1 MNPDNIRSV
10 LLHELQHYVQF
21 ADYLHRGAN
30 KNEFLP
36 AGINQVED
44 VLQAET
50 NKFSNILMTTT
61 TPEGFSLAGELK
73 LKLKLRYSEPSE
85 IIHDVM
91 RRISPTGTTVEKS
104 KVAIA
109 ELEKL
114 IGKET
119 TEELVAHA
127 NKVQQLN
134 TVKERA
140 FNNYLRASGEVEARF
155 TQSRRDMTFEE
166 RMQEI
171 PNVSEFFDSEYP
183 AVFNR
188 HKTTVGATRTDK
200 DYIEDITDNYLA
212 ELNKQNESMIKLAE
226 ELGLDDVA
234 RGIKETM
241 RIQNETKQIVPGA
254 NRSMSEVIDSEG
266 LFKAKQGDVRRKRIM
281 DLRQQSRR
289 NELPEE
295 FGGFRLDTEV
305 DVPGYGPGKIGQIN
319 YNKAGEPSIMVALNR
334 DEAPIAVGMSVSE
347 ALEKGVK
354 ITKEA
359 PVYTTPKVKV
369 DSFADP
375 YAEFAGLKASR
386 DLADIDDPELVAY
399 YKELADSDP
408 EEYQKKVI
416 DAYRDAWLE
425 RTGKKPNTEVTKRNT
440 IMENAAKKVKEG
452 ELDVQEFRVI
462 ADQQK
467 PVKVWESLP
476 EMATFEDM
484 FFALD
489 AKKSKSPFI
498 GYNKRIED
506 GTKLSVRL
514 DIPAYTRFDTWV
526 LALKGP
532 KDVHS
537 GMMYA
542 PAVRLKNVDMT
553 QTEKQLEQAMDV
565 AAGKAKGP
573 FAVMEGNYVEETAED
588 TYKLAEEA
596 LNSDE
601 WIQVGFDPTRRGYF
615 YDRKTMEPVLNAEE
629 IVQVGALVLAKKAVK
644 GDPKDFKFNR
654 GGLMSRK

>member
-1 MNPDNIRSV
+1 
-10 LLHELQHYVQF
+10 
-21 ADYLHRGAN
+21 
-30 KNEFLP
+30 
-36 AGINQVED
+36 
-44 VLQAET
+44 
-50 NKFSNILMTTT
+50 
-61 TPEGFSLAGELK
+61 
-73 LKLKLRYSEPSE
+73 
-85 IIHDVM
+85 
-91 RRISPTGTTVEKS
+91 
-104 KVAIA
+104 
-109 ELEKL
+109 
-114 IGKET
+114 
-119 TEELVAHA
+119 
-127 NKVQQLN
+127 
-134 TVKERA
+134 
-140 FNNYLRASGEVEARF
+140 
-155 TQSRRDMTFEE
+155 
-166 RMQEI
+166 
-171 PNVSEFFDSEYP
+171 
-183 AVFNR
+183 
-188 HKTTVGATRTDK
+188 
-200 DYIEDITDNYLA
+200 
-212 ELNKQNESMIKLAE
+212 
-226 ELGLDDVA
+226 
-234 RGIKETM
+234 
-241 RIQNETKQIVPGA
+241 
-254 NRSMSEVIDSEG
+254 
-266 LFKAKQGDVRRKRIM
+266 
-281 DLRQQSRR
+281 
-289 NELPEE
+289 
-295 FGGFRLDTEV
+295 
-305 DVPGYGPGKIGQIN
+305 
-319 YNKAGEPSIMVALNR
+319 
-334 DEAPIAVGMSVSE
+334 
-347 ALEKGVK
+347 
-354 ITKEA
+354 
-359 PVYTTPKVKV
+359 VYTPPKVKV

-386 DLADIDDPELVAY
+386 DLADMDDPELVAY
-399 YKELADSDP
+399 YKELADNNP

-615 YDRKTMEPVLNAEE
+615 YDRETMEPVLNAEE

-644 GDPKDFKFNR
+644 GDPKDFKFSK